1 MRKYFILTLLLVT
14 ASTYVNGQ
22 TGPENFKEGFLL
34 RRLEI
39 ASSFATSELKAN
51 HKTIFKSEF
60 QDISYQNENSEIE
73 TLILSDL
80 KPPELLLRFKFDSL
94 PKPTPL
100 RVATSELELTSYELQ
115 LVNILADASDKIE
128 NRFQGNFIPS
138 SGTEFRAIPIISE
151 ELNKVI
157 VYSKPKKKLNYILLG
172 NDYELKYDSTS
183 EFKSIKKFHSK
194 TTNIPL
200 SSSQGMVTVHEHSTS
215 DEISSTDVCSLLLN
229 KDRIR
234 WKQHIV
240 LNPEYVSVFM
250 VDREEY
256 ILMMREEFDEQ
267 MKKQRSG
274 R

>member
-1 MRKYFILTLLLVT
+1 MRKHFTLTLLLFT
-14 ASTYVNGQ
+14 LSPLVNGQ

-34 RRLEI
+34 RRLEL
-39 ASSFATSELKAN
+39 ASSFAVSELKAN
-51 HKTIFKSEF
+51 HKSISKSEF
-60 QDISYQNENSEIE
+60 LDVSYENDNKEIE
-73 TLILSDL
+73 TLILRGLES
-80 KPPELLLRFKFDSL
+80 PELLVRFKFDSL

-100 RVATSELELTSYELQ
+100 LTSTTELKLSSFETKLIELFVDATTKIQSQYE
-115 LVNILADASDKIE
+115 
-128 NRFQGNFIPS
+128 GNFTPTN
-138 SGTEFRAIPIISE
+138 GTDFRAIPLQTD
-151 ELNKVI
+151 ELKKVI
-157 VYSKPKKKLNYILLG
+157 VYSKPKKRLNYVFLG
-172 NDYELKYDSTS
+172 NDYELLYDSTGGF
-183 EFKSIKKFHSK
+183 ESIKKFHSR

-200 SSSQGMVTVHEHSTS
+200 ISSQGMVTVHEHSTS

-250 VDREEY
+250 IDREEY

-267 MKKQRSG
+267 MKKQRDG